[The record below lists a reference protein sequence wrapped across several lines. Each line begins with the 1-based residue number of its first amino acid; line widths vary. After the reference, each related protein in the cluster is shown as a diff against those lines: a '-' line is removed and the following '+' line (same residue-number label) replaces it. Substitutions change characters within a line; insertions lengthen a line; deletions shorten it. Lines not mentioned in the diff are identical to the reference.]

1 MRGASLRECIDALS
15 GGDIVALPTET
26 VYGLACLALEEQ
38 SVDKVFQLK
47 KRPSDNPLIVHVL
60 DLDQAQMVAVL
71 NPIAKLLCNEFWPGP
86 LTLILPKRDELPG
99 NVTACLETV
108 AVRSPSHALFR
119 TVLKEVGQPLAAPS
133 ANPHSKL
140 SPTNAEEV
148 LEFFDSEL
156 PVLDGGKCTFGVEST
171 VLDLTSEKPS
181 ILRPGPI
188 AQDTLEEFLG
198 IEILSGLPRTKKGEP
213 QKSPGLAL
221 KHYAPETSVR
231 LYSCFDEILELED
244 LTSDDLIIVP
254 HHGMIA
260 LVQSSSPAKVLS
272 FSKTGEPEDIA
283 RNLYATLRAADCFE
297 KKLIHVALLRDTT
310 GIIAA
315 INDRLRR
322 ASTFS

>member
-1 MRGASLRECIDALS
+1 M
-15 GGDIVALPTET
+15 
-26 VYGLACLALEEQ
+26 
-38 SVDKVFQLK
+38 
-47 KRPSDNPLIVHVL
+47 
-60 DLDQAQMVAVL
+60 
-71 NPIAKLLCNEFWPGP
+71 
-86 LTLILPKRDELPG
+86 
-99 NVTACLETV
+99 TAGLETV

-119 TVLKEVGQPLAAPS
+119 SVLKEVGQPLAAPS

-148 LEFFDSEL
+148 LEFFDSQL

-198 IEILSGLPRTKKGEP
+198 IEILSGLPRTEKGEP
-213 QKSPGLAL
+213 QKSPGLSL

-231 LYSCFDEILELED
+231 LYSYFDEILELED
-244 LTSDDLIIVP
+244 LTSDDLIIAP

-297 KKLIHVALLRDTT
+297 KKLIHVALLRDTN